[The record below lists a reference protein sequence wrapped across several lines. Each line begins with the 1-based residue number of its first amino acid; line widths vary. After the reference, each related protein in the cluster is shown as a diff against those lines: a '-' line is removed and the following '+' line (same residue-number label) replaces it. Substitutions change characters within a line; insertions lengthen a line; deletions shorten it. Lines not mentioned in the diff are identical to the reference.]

1 MFSSMSSMETT
12 WVECIE
18 PCRNF
23 KVDVHSIVGVIKAIV
38 FMFSGSIV
46 ERRFILSLRKALT
59 ERPVLQVVIGE
70 SGHKV

>member
-38 FMFSGSIV
+38 FMFSGP
-46 ERRFILSLRKALT
+46 RFILSLRKALT

-70 SGHKV
+70 SAHKV